1 MYTVIYKTNN
11 KKYKVNIMADKKQ
24 SSTILN
30 LLVIIIGVVF
40 AFLGIVTILTGYG
53 VGLPTWLVSVYATL
67 GDPAV
72 LALLAAGAWTTAGIG
87 IWAVVAGIFL
97 FKEEEWAMGQTL
109 VVLSLMALNS
119 IPWVISEFLSGV
131 VNWASVF
138 LWVYLVIAIVS
149 VAGFIYLL
157 ITSRRYH

>member
-1 MYTVIYKTNN
+1 MV
-11 KKYKVNIMADKKQ
+11 KKMSQKSKQ

-40 AFLGIVTILTGYG
+40 AFLGVATILIGYG
-53 VGLPTWLVSVYATL
+53 VGLPSWLASVYATL

-87 IWAVVAGIFL
+87 IWAIIAGIFL

-119 IPWVISEFLSGV
+119 IPWVISEFMATPIVWG
-131 VNWASVF
+131 SVF
-138 LWVYLVIAIVS
+138 LWVYLVVS
-149 VAGFIYLL
+149 VVSIVGFFYLVF
-157 ITSRRYH
+157 TAKRYH